1 MSAGDFLNKL
11 SEGVGEFTGALRESF
26 TERAHQAQ
34 RQREQ
39 IYQKQAEW
47 LAEFP
52 AEVQP
57 LVVKIHDLAWPSLR
71 RALINVCGFPSQ
83 AMPQNLVQPYE
94 MPRLTDGG
102 TITAAFAWTE
112 PTHARAVVQ
121 ARHHL
126 GEFMSVDL
134 GEEIRTRVTELPGQ
148 GALIRLS
155 VSTGYRRTARD
166 GPTG

>member
-1 MSAGDFLNKL
+1 MGAGDFLNKL

-34 RQREQ
+34 RHREQ

-52 AEVQP
+52 TEVQP
-57 LVVKIHDLAWPSLR
+57 LVAKIHDLAWTSLR
-71 RALINVCGFPSQ
+71 RALINVCGFPSH
-83 AMPQNLVQPYE
+83 AMQQNLVQPYK
-94 MPRLTDGG
+94 MPRLTNGG
-102 TITAAFAWTE
+102 IITAAFVWTE
-112 PTHARAVVQ
+112 PTHARAVAQ
-121 ARHHL
+121 AGHRL
-126 GEFMSVDL
+126 GEFMSADL

-148 GALIRLS
+148 GAVIRLS
-155 VSTGYRRTARD
+155 VSTGYHRTKRD

>member
-11 SEGVGEFTGALRESF
+11 GEGVGEFTGALRESF

-39 IYQKQAEW
+39 IYQQQTEW
-47 LAEFP
+47 LAQFP
-52 AEVQP
+52 TEIQP
-57 LVVKIHDLAWPSLR
+57 VVVKVHDLAWPSLR

-94 MPRLTDGG
+94 MPRLIKGG
-102 TITAAFAWTE
+102 NITSAFVWTE
-112 PTHARAVVQ
+112 PTHARTVIQ
-121 ARHHL
+121 AGHHL
-126 GEFMSVDL
+126 GDFMSVDL
-134 GEEIRTRVTELPGQ
+134 GEEIRTRVIELPGQ

-155 VSTGYRRTARD
+155 VSTGYHRIKRD